1 MKSGLDTGVWYYRH
15 TKERIFFEPVLGL
28 YLFIPLR
35 EKFIMKLKKIVSLA
49 LAGVMTVSML
59 AGCNDDAGN
68 SNNPSSDGQTTT
80 NGFTEAV
87 LGRASQAAQEKLTVN
102 GDTSLDDAVA
112 YVAENILWVEDDQ
125 FIQLK
130 PTLKNSSIQLT
141 MSGVFYTM
149 RTFRLP
155 LQKIRPMLQWVL

>member
-1 MKSGLDTGVWYYRH
+1 M
-15 TKERIFFEPVLGL
+15 
-28 YLFIPLR
+28 
-35 EKFIMKLKKIVSLA
+35 
-49 LAGVMTVSML
+49 
-59 AGCNDDAGN
+59 
-68 SNNPSSDGQTTT
+68 
-80 NGFTEAV
+80 
-87 LGRASQAAQEKLTVN
+87 LGRASQASQEKLTVN

-130 PTLKNSSIQLT
+130 PGAEKVLDPADYEW
-141 MSGVFYTM
+141 GFYTM

>member
-1 MKSGLDTGVWYYRH
+1 
-15 TKERIFFEPVLGL
+15 
-28 YLFIPLR
+28 
-35 EKFIMKLKKIVSLA
+35 MKLKKIVSLA

-80 NGFTEAV
+80 NGFTDNGFTEAV

-102 GDTSLDDAVA
+102 GDTSLDAAA

-130 PTLKNSSIQLT
+130 PDAEKFLDPADYEW
-141 MSGVFYTM
+141 GFYTM

>member
-1 MKSGLDTGVWYYRH
+1 
-15 TKERIFFEPVLGL
+15 
-28 YLFIPLR
+28 
-35 EKFIMKLKKIVSLA
+35 MKLKKIVSLA

-112 YVAENILWVEDDQ
+112 YVAENILWIEDDQ

-130 PTLKNSSIQLT
+130 PDAEKFLDPADYEW
-141 MSGVFYTM
+141 GFYTM

-155 LQKIRPMLQWVL
+155 LQMIRPMLQWVL